1 MADAERASEQQ
12 HRMAP
17 VNLTDYPSLVR
28 IWQQCGRDTETLR
41 TTFVWEALRRATQV
55 LAYRTPTG
63 QVIGFVITCGERLE
77 VVCVAPAY
85 QGQGVG
91 AQMLDFARERLGV
104 REVQPDGL
112 PPGLWDFF
120 SSQGMRPAIGAPHL
134 PLPQPRTEQVSL

>member
-1 MADAERASEQQ
+1 MADAERASQPQ

-55 LAYRTPTG
+55 RAYRTPTG
-63 QVIGFVITCGERLE
+63 QVIGFLITSGERLE

-91 AQMLDFARERLGV
+91 AQMLHFAREQLGA
-104 REVQPDGL
+104 REVQLDSL
-112 PPGLWDFF
+112 PPGLWDFL
-120 SSQGMRPAIGAPHL
+120 STQGMRPATGARHL
-134 PLPQPRTEQVSL
+134 PLQQPRASQVSL